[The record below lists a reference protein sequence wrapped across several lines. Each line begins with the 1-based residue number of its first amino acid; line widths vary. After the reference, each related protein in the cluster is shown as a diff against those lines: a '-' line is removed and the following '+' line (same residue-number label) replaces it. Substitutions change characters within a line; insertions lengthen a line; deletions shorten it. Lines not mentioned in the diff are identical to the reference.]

1 MKEESLDNF
10 RSYFSKCVS
19 FSWCFIF
26 WADQLRNL
34 IYEALFVVTDDF
46 IFNQL
51 HSEQLATAAAN
62 MTTSSNVPE
71 INAAEVSP
79 SDGISD
85 GTAAYLDAA
94 DDDLEGEL
102 MSDFSKLQINSSDCP
117 RTFSPI
123 GSERTS
129 PEQG

>member
-1 MKEESLDNF
+1 M
-10 RSYFSKCVS
+10 
-19 FSWCFIF
+19 
-26 WADQLRNL
+26 RNL
-34 IYEALFVVTDDF
+34 TFQALFVVTDDF

-51 HSEQLATAAAN
+51 HSEQATAAAN

-79 SDGISD
+79 GDGIGD
-85 GTAAYLDAA
+85 GTAALDAA

-102 MSDFSKLQINSSDCP
+102 MSEFSKLQINSSDCP

>member
-1 MKEESLDNF
+1 MREAVFILTDN
-10 RSYFSKCVS
+10 
-19 FSWCFIF
+19 
-26 WADQLRNL
+26 
-34 IYEALFVVTDDF
+34 F

-51 HSEQLATAAAN
+51 NSEQATAAAN
-62 MTTSSNVPE
+62 MTTSSDFPE
-71 INAAEVSP
+71 INTPETSL
-79 SDGISD
+79 SDDISD

-102 MSDFSKLQINSSDCP
+102 MSDFSKLQIDSNDCP

-129 PEQG
+129 PEQGL

>member
-1 MKEESLDNF
+1 M
-10 RSYFSKCVS
+10 
-19 FSWCFIF
+19 
-26 WADQLRNL
+26 
-34 IYEALFVVTDDF
+34 YEALFVVTHDF

-51 HSEQLATAAAN
+51 HSEQATAAVN
-62 MTTSSNVPE
+62 MTTSSDLPE
-71 INAAEVSP
+71 INAAEISP
-79 SDGISD
+79 SDGIGD

-123 GSERTS
+123 RSERTS
-129 PEQG
+129 PEQGLQCD

>member
-1 MKEESLDNF
+1 M
-10 RSYFSKCVS
+10 
-19 FSWCFIF
+19 
-26 WADQLRNL
+26 
-34 IYEALFVVTDDF
+34 TDDF

-51 HSEQLATAAAN
+51 HSEQATAAAN

-79 SDGISD
+79 GDGIGDGIGD
-85 GTAAYLDAA
+85 GTAALDAA